1 MTIET
6 FPIAT
11 PPKHS
16 NPVFLVFAKD
26 YIPPTVDTA
35 YFNEGQWTLCAGNRK
50 IHSSA
55 LYQECYWFE
64 IPARPK
70 GPEENIYKFVER
82 VGTKVTERYG
92 LKENPALSSI
102 NADKARQYRDE
113 WETAGVPFLYGVFI
127 YVMST
132 THPYCSEIKDRS
144 KMAEWVIS
152 YWNENPQFQRII
164 TEEDTGKA
172 YFTIYWKGGNRQVI
186 PAEPG
191 EPIHK
196 AFARQGYGNGAVTAI
211 DWYDNGDTNTHEWDK
226 AKGAWVR
233 KEPFTCI

>member
-1 MTIET
+1 MSIET

-11 PPKHS
+11 PPKHN
-16 NPVFLVFAKD
+16 NPVFLVFPKEFTPPLADIALYKD
-26 YIPPTVDTA
+26 
-35 YFNEGQWTLCAGNRK
+35 GQWSLVWSQLPILPSTF
-50 IHSSA
+50 
-55 LYQECYWFE
+55 YEECYWFE
-64 IPARPK
+64 IPAGPK

-82 VGTKVTERYG
+82 VGTKVTQRYG

-113 WETAGVPFLYGVFI
+113 WEAAGVPFLYGVFI

-152 YWNENPQFQRII
+152 YWKENPRFRRII

-196 AFARQGYGNGAVTAI
+196 AFGRQGYGNGAVAAI
-211 DWYDNGDTNTHEWDK
+211 DWYDNGDTNTHEWGK
-226 AKGAWVR
+226 VAGAWVC